1 MGKGTERTSSRYAT
15 AMKVLS
21 ILLAAVML
29 LSPITVFAQSGEELT
44 VAESEVLH
52 NETDETS
59 VYTGRGHC
67 AKRRKYK
74 AFSDE

>member
-29 LSPITVFAQSGEELT
+29 LSPITVFA
-44 VAESEVLH
+44 
-52 NETDETS
+52 
-59 VYTGRGHC
+59 
-67 AKRRKYK
+67 
-74 AFSDE
+74 